1 MSKWDQWS
9 ERDLQRDHVG
19 AEFLSKFVELEADVL
34 PVWVLIP
41 PPPPPPPF
49 LSQELEADVLAVWV
63 YRCATAN
70 CHAVSPNE
78 GQ

>member
-1 MSKWDQWS
+1 MSQWDKWS
-9 ERDLQRDHVG
+9 ERDLECNHVG

-34 PVWVLIP
+34 PVWVL
-41 PPPPPPPF
+41 
-49 LSQELEADVLAVWV
+49 
-63 YRCATAN
+63 AN